1 MTHLGLNMA
10 AAYSEKN
17 AYILCFDNNQEKLDQ
32 IKKGALPF
40 SEPKLNYLLKK
51 NYKKIFFTSNPS
63 DLKKCNIIFIAEDVK
78 TNKQGISDLTQV
90 KKLITLVRK
99 HANSKAI
106 SVLLSQIPPKFTRK
120 HFFNKERVF
129 YQVETLIFGQ
139 AISRALKPERFIIGC
154 LRPEKE
160 LPTEY
165 KKLLLS
171 FRCPMLKMNYESEE
185 ICKTAINMYLASSIT
200 FANTLAEISEKTGGD
215 WEEVKKAMQL
225 DKRIGKYSYITPG
238 LGISGGNIERDLIT
252 LMKVSKKLKIR
263 PGLIDACLKDS
274 VHRKTWALDHVKKIG
289 LNLKKSKIAILG
301 LAYKPGTNSIK
312 NSPSVELIKNLRN
325 SVLNLHDPLVQNHS
339 TQKNTIFFSNPLS
352 AIKGCDA
359 LIVMTPWQQYKRL
372 PLEKICKLLKKPN
385 IIDPYRIFDHRKI
398 LRKKINFYAIGIK
411 C

>member
-129 YQVETLIFGQ
+129 YQVETLIFGR
-139 AISRALKPERFIIGC
+139 AIYRAMHPERFIIGC
-154 LRPEKE
+154 AEPLIPMEPRLKTLRRNIVFDIVKTI
-160 LPTEY
+160 LPNCFC
-165 KKLLLS
+165 S
-171 FRCPMLKMNYESEE
+171 
-185 ICKTAINMYLASSIT
+185 
-200 FANTLAEISEKTGGD
+200 
-215 WEEVKKAMQL
+215 
-225 DKRIGKYSYITPG
+225 
-238 LGISGGNIERDLIT
+238 
-252 LMKVSKKLKIR
+252 
-263 PGLIDACLKDS
+263 
-274 VHRKTWALDHVKKIG
+274 
-289 LNLKKSKIAILG
+289 
-301 LAYKPGTNSIK
+301 
-312 NSPSVELIKNLRN
+312 
-325 SVLNLHDPLVQNHS
+325 
-339 TQKNTIFFSNPLS
+339 
-352 AIKGCDA
+352 
-359 LIVMTPWQQYKRL
+359 
-372 PLEKICKLLKKPN
+372 
-385 IIDPYRIFDHRKI
+385 
-398 LRKKINFYAIGIK
+398 
-411 C
+411 